1 MSGLSFTR
9 DDIRKFLAEHGY
21 TSNPEG
27 LVQFF
32 AHDYILEDEGLAYLD
47 INADAVRKGDEIPDR
62 PVRLTFRKISY
73 GHSSR
78 WELESATEL
87 APGFQ
92 TKALSR
98 VESTPKLSPWPNQTK
113 KSE

>member
-1 MSGLSFTR
+1 MSGPSFDR

-21 TSNPEG
+21 ISNPEG

-32 AHDYILEDEGLAYLD
+32 PHDYILENEGVAHLD
-47 INADAVRKGDEIPDR
+47 INANAVRKGDEIPDR
-62 PVRLTFRKISY
+62 PVRITFHNISY

-78 WELESATEL
+78 WELESVAEL
-87 APGFQ
+87 APGVQ
-92 TKALSR
+92 SKALSR
-98 VESTPKLSPWPNQTK
+98 VEGTPKISPWPDHTK